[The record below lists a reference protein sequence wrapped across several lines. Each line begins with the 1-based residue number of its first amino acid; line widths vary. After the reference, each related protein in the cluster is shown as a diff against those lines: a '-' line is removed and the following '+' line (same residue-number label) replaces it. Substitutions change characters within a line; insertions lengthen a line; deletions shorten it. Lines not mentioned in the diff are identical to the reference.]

1 MFCNMVFY
9 CTFTIHNQKQ
19 KHMNSQSLTN
29 AQKIVFNYDVKFWIQ
44 NGLSKT
50 DAEKK
55 ALDKLIKLKNN
66 KSIVK
71 Y

>member
-1 MFCNMVFY
+1 
-9 CTFTIHNQKQ
+9 
-19 KHMNSQSLTN
+19 MNFQNFTN
-29 AQKIVFNYDVKFWIQ
+29 AQKIIFNYDVKFHMA

-55 ALDKLIKLKNN
+55 AFDKLNKLKNN

>member
-1 MFCNMVFY
+1 
-9 CTFTIHNQKQ
+9 
-19 KHMNSQSLTN
+19 MNSQNLTN

-50 DAEKK
+50 YAEKK